1 MSKPGEPDLFAVTAG
16 GPIQHDDLGPDDVST
31 LEALRQSLEKG
42 AIVLRAIAEL
52 CVEKGVLT
60 IKDMRRKR

>member
-1 MSKPGEPDLFAVTAG
+1 LFAVTPG
-16 GPIQHDDLGPDDVST
+16 GPIAHDDLELEDLTT

-60 IKDMRRKR
+60 IKDMKRKRS